1 MKFACDS
8 KENTKKKKITV
19 LKSVAEQK
27 TQERK
32 NINFADDS

>member
-8 KENTKKKKITV
+8 EENTKKKKEKKITV

-27 TQERK
+27 TYERK
-32 NINFADDS
+32 KH